1 MSTMPLFGHKNILH
15 TLIGLDSAD
24 FEAAVALCRKIDPN
38 VQQRVSD
45 VLRKC
50 VIKHL
55 AFSGPSY
62 FGVRCLDLIL
72 R

>member
-1 MSTMPLFGHKNILH
+1 MPPFGHRSILH
-15 TLIGLDSAD
+15 TLTGLDSAD
-24 FEAAVALCRKIDPN
+24 FEADVDLSKKIDPN
-38 VQQRVSD
+38 VQQRISE

-62 FGVRCLDLIL
+62 FDVRCLDLIL